1 MTVFETLLVAHVL
14 GDWLLQTEWQ
24 AVNKGRNWKALVT
37 HVVVYHV
44 VLFIALGIKLGFD
57 QPLVYAVVGVLAL
70 VHGILDRQGF
80 IQWLMR
86 ALRIVVE
93 RQPERWL
100 SIAVDQS
107 VHFVLLAAAAIL
119 LSRYAGG

>member
-1 MTVFETLLVAHVL
+1 MTVFETLLVGHVL

-24 AVNKGRNWKALVT
+24 AVNKARSWRALLS
-37 HVVVYHV
+37 HVAVYHV
-44 VLFIALGIKLGFD
+44 VLLLVLGLKLGFD
-57 QPLVYAVVGVLAL
+57 QPPVYAAVASLAIL
-70 VHGILDRQGF
+70 HGILDRQGF
-80 IQWLMR
+80 VLWLMR
-86 ALRIVVE
+86 TLRITVE

-107 VHFVLLAAAAIL
+107 VHIVLLAGAAVL

>member
-24 AVNKGRNWKALVT
+24 AVNKGRSWKALLA
-37 HVVVYHV
+37 HVAVYHV
-44 VLFIALGIKLGFD
+44 VLLVALGIKLGFD
-57 QPLVYAVVGVLAL
+57 QPLVYAAVGVLAL
-70 VHGILDRQGF
+70 VHGVLDRQGF
-80 IQWLMR
+80 VQWLMR

-107 VHFVLLAAAAIL
+107 VHFVILAAAAL
-119 LSRYAGG
+119 FLSRYVGG